1 MAFSKLFYKLSC
13 VTSRDIKPSAFDK
26 MIIISLLRQEIYDAL
41 KLCGTI
47 YSFLFAGFSTLM
59 YVHKNKMI
67 ASLAAVSG
75 HNADKTAVRN
85 EKHPPFLSFQTRQHV
100 K

>member
-1 MAFSKLFYKLSC
+1 
-13 VTSRDIKPSAFDK
+13 

-47 YSFLFAGFSTLM
+47 YSFRFAGVSTLM

-67 ASLAAVSG
+67 AAVSG

-85 EKHPPFLSFQTRQHV
+85 EKRPPFLSFQTRQHV
-100 K
+100 KWATLLRLSSPCVRSLY